1 MYGRERRAVNLQQ
14 MTVEQDPKGGDTA
27 TATEPKLPENTL
39 EALYKRPAK
48 SFKLIKLP
56 PLYEHELTKPAQ
68 FKLWAAF
75 NTVHSMYF
83 NMNLSRALWRD
94 LEKKDHRGR
103 VRESDADILRA
114 AITFAGAGL
123 DASLKQLI
131 RDTIRPLIE
140 INTSCLTKYHEF
152 VDRHLASG
160 EAVHRKHLRTVLV
173 DERGSS
179 AALVELYEW
188 DLTGDSLQSAQQVQE
203 VCGALGVNDKSIRR
217 RLQEGEC
224 LDKMFRARN
233 AIVHQ
238 LDLVPGASDERTR
251 RSIEQAREFSRE
263 ALDVTQLII
272 NEVGRALGKRKGAP
286 KPS

>member
-1 MYGRERRAVNLQQ
+1 
-14 MTVEQDPKGGDTA
+14 MTNAAADEAPQEGNTA
-27 TATEPKLPENTL
+27 TATAPKLPENTL
-39 EALYKRPAK
+39 EALYNRAAK

-56 PLYEHELTKPAQ
+56 ALYEHELTKPAQ
-68 FKLWAAF
+68 QKLWAAF
-75 NTVHSMYF
+75 HTVHSMYF

-94 LEKKDHRGR
+94 LQKKDHRGR
-103 VRESDADILRA
+103 VSESDADILRA

-131 RDTIRPLIE
+131 RDTIRPLIK
-140 INTSCLTKYHEF
+140 IHAPCRIKFHEF

-160 EAVHRKHLRTVLV
+160 EAMHRKHLRAVLV

-188 DLTGDSLQSAQQVQE
+188 DLTGDSPQSAQQVQD
-203 VCGALGVNDKSIRR
+203 VCGALGVNDKNIRR

-233 AIVHQ
+233 CIVHQ
-238 LDLVPGASDERTR
+238 LDLIPGASNERTR

-272 NEVGRALGKRKGAP
+272 NDVGRALGKKRGHP
-286 KPS
+286 